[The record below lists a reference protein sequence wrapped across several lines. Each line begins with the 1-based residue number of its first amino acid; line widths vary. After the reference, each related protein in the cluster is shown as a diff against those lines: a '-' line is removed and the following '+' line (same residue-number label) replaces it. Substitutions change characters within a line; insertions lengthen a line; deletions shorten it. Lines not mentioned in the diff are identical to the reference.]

1 MTEPTPP
8 ELKKTILCQTHIDA
22 GAKMVDFGG
31 WFMPVQYSGIL
42 QEHEAVRTHAGL
54 FDISHMGQVT
64 ITGPNAK
71 ADLNHLL
78 TNQLSKLGFGEGQYS
93 LMLNEG
99 GGVIDDLLIYALEE
113 NSYFL
118 VINASKIDED
128 LSWIRAHVS
137 ADTAVHFQSDSSAVA
152 LQGPA
157 SAEIL
162 QKFLGEDA
170 GLPARYCL
178 SRFPEKQ
185 VTVARTGY
193 TGEDGFEIF
202 FPSEI
207 ATKIWH
213 EILAIDPRCL
223 PCGLGARDTLRLEKC
238 YPLNGSDLS
247 ASRSPAE
254 SGLMFFVDQEKGNF
268 IGKPPLTQLIE
279 SSITE
284 KLVAFVMT
292 QKSPPPRAHY
302 PICDAEGAVIG
313 EVSSGSQSPS
323 LGIGIGM
330 GYVKTAFAKPGTPLL
345 IDVRG
350 RKFAAEI
357 RKKPLYSG

>member
-1 MTEPTPP
+1 MNDPAPP
-8 ELKKTILCQTHIDA
+8 ELKKTALCQTHIDA

-42 QEHEAVRTHAGL
+42 QEHEAVRKHAGL
-54 FDISHMGQVT
+54 FDISHMGQLT
-64 ITGPNAK
+64 ISGPNSK
-71 ADLNHLL
+71 NDLNHLL
-78 TNQLSKLGFGEGQYS
+78 TNQLSKPGYGEGQYS
-93 LMLNEG
+93 LMLNEN

-118 VINASKIDED
+118 VINASMIAED

-137 ADTAVHFQSDSSAVA
+137 ADTTVNFHNGSSAVA
-152 LQGPA
+152 LQGPE
-157 SAEIL
+157 SAKIL
-162 QKFLGEDA
+162 QKFLGHSAE
-170 GLPARYCL
+170 LPTRYCL
-178 SRFPEKQ
+178 RDFPEKN
-185 VTVARTGY
+185 VRVARTGY

-202 FPSEI
+202 SPAEI
-207 ATKIWH
+207 ATQVWH
-213 EILAIDPRCL
+213 AILALDTQCL

-247 ASRSPAE
+247 ARRTPAE
-254 SGLMFFVDQEKGNF
+254 SGLMFFVDREKPDF
-268 IGKPPLTQLIE
+268 IGKRPLLSAIE
-279 SSITE
+279 HGISE

-302 PICDAEGAVIG
+302 PICDADGTVIG

-330 GYVKTAFAKPGTPLL
+330 GYVKTAFANSGTPLL

-350 RKFAAEI
+350 RKFPAEI